1 MRIILA
7 GATGFLGR
15 KLLKRL
21 LESGHRVLCPI
32 FNGNIDEFSAHS
44 ACEIISTEDF
54 AFVETVQ
61 RFGPEIVINAS
72 GVYDRRGI
80 PVSHLTEGN
89 IIFPLRLLNMVLEGS
104 EGGGKFRMWINSCTS
119 LPEYLDT
126 YTMSKYQL
134 AHWGRIYAERHNFT
148 FVNVLLEHFY
158 GPFDKNVKFIQFVL
172 EKLFA
177 NECINLTAG
186 LQERDFI
193 YVDDV
198 VDGYMAI
205 LCGDLK
211 GYNNISLGSGECV
224 AIRTLVEF
232 LKREA
237 GSSSIL
243 NFDAVP
249 LRENEPMRLISDL
262 TAMRSLGFTPK
273 YSWQDGMKKTIDE
286 MRRVLS

>member
-21 LESGHRVLCPI
+21 LESGHSVLCPV
-32 FNGNIDEFSAHS
+32 FNGNLDEFSVHS
-44 ACEIISTEDF
+44 GCKIVSTEDVVF
-54 AFVETVQ
+54 TETVQ
-61 RFGPEIVINAS
+61 LFGAEIVINAS

-80 PVSHLTEGN
+80 PVARLTEGN
-89 IIFPLRLLNMVLEGS
+89 IIFPLRLLNTILEIS
-104 EGGGKFRMWINSCTS
+104 VGGEFRMWINSCTS

-134 AHWGRIYAERHNFT
+134 AHWGRIYAERHDFT
-148 FVNVLLEHFY
+148 FTNVLLEHFY

-172 EKLFA
+172 ENLFA

-205 LCGDLK
+205 LRGDLK
-211 GYNNISLGSGECV
+211 GYNDISLGSGECV

-232 LKREA
+232 LKQQI
-237 GSSSIL
+237 GSSSVL
-243 NFDAVP
+243 NFGVVP
-249 LRENEPMRLISDL
+249 LRESEPMHLIADL
-262 TAMRSLGFTPK
+262 TVMRSLGFTPK
-273 YSWQDGMKKTIDE
+273 YDWQEGMKRTIDE
-286 MRRVLS
+286 MRRVFL